1 MQDQVLTL
9 KIILRN
15 NVKVQLELKDL
26 KLFRQSLKRIIGMAK
41 EELSIRE
48 LYLSMRQLMATT
60 SALIKHVAE
69 EQLKKGASISS

>member
-1 MQDQVLTL
+1 
-9 KIILRN
+9 
-15 NVKVQLELKDL
+15 
-26 KLFRQSLKRIIGMAK
+26 MAK

-69 EQLKKGASISS
+69 E